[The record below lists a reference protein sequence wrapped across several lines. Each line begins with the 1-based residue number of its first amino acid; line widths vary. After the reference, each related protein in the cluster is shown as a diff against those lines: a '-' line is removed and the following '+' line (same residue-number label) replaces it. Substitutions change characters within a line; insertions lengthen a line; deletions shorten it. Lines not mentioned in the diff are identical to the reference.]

1 MVKKSV
7 LSVFLVLFLVS
18 CISMKFDSSVV
29 EDLTCLVHEIS
40 TEFTYTS
47 YSSDPMEYT
56 ATSTSF
62 HIGGGYIVTCTH
74 CIDFSTPTR
83 VTYDYKFTLDG
94 KPIELIGT
102 YDDVALLYCEDLI
115 GTPAVR
121 FGDSSKL
128 KQGDNIVNVGNSAMM
143 GNNLK
148 DGMVSIIGMDY
159 PLFGNHKRTAAASMI
174 ISIPVNGGDSGS
186 PVFAKR
192 NGQHYFVGM
201 VYASHRGL
209 QGYNVAFMSNYIKSA
224 IEEIKSTVTK
234 PIVGQA

>member
-1 MVKKSV
+1 MIKKSV
-7 LSVFLVLFLVS
+7 LSLFVVLFLVS
-18 CISMKFDSSVV
+18 CSLKYDSSVV

-40 TEFTYTS
+40 TKFTYTS
-47 YSSDPMEYT
+47 YSSPPMEYT

-62 HIGGGYIVTCTH
+62 HIGGGYIVTCAH
-74 CIDFSTPTR
+74 CVNFSTPTI
-83 VTYDYKFTLDG
+83 VTYDYKFTMYD
-94 KPIELIGT
+94 KPIKLIGT
-102 YDDVALLYCEDLI
+102 YDDVALLYNKDLI

-148 DGMVSIIGMDY
+148 DGMVSMIGIAE
-159 PLFGNHKRTAAASMI
+159 PLFGFHKRTAPASMI

-186 PVFAKR
+186 PLFAKK

-209 QGYNVAFMSNYIKSA
+209 QGYNIAFMSNYIKSA
-224 IEEIKSTVTK
+224 ISEIRNTVTK
-234 PIVGQA
+234 PI